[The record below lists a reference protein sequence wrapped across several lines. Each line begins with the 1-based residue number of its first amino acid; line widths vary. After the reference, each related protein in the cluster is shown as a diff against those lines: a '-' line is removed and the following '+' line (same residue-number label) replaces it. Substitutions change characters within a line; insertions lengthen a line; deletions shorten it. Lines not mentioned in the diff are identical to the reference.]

1 MCMCLSLTQRPMS
14 TPPSI
19 GGNAE
24 VIVGRLV
31 EDTCISDLLCDDELV
46 PGAYEQSGL
55 QFGVP
60 DYGNQDGDTQLR
72 LTEDPRSL
80 LPCVI

>member
-1 MCMCLSLTQRPMS
+1 MS

-31 EDTCISDLLCDDELV
+31 EDTRISDELCDDELV
-46 PGAYEQSGL
+46 QGAYEQSGL

-80 LPCVI
+80 LPCVF